1 MRSLVLAGGAAA
13 AAAAAVVLAA
23 AHADPAPLPRA
34 NTPIQHVVVIFDENE
49 SFDHYFGT
57 YPHATNPSGEPAFT
71 AAAGTPAVDGLSGSL
86 LTANPNGVNPQRI
99 DRANA
104 LTCDMNHNYGPEQQ
118 AFDGGLMDKFPQFT
132 APGACSGP
140 HGTNIVMD
148 YFDGN
153 TVTALW
159 NYAQHFSMSDNSF
172 GSGFGPSTPGAIE
185 LVSGQTHGLTDP
197 AAGENSTLIGDPNP
211 LDEDCGT
218 GPAKLTGQNVG
229 DLMNA
234 AHVTWGWFQGGFKA
248 TSAPGVTPA
257 QCGTAHNNIGGG
269 SVVDY
274 SAHHEPFQYY
284 DSTANPHHLPPTSTA
299 MIGQTDQANHQYD
312 LTDFDAALNASNL
325 PQVSFLKAAAF
336 EDGHP
341 GYSDPLDEQHF
352 LVRTINAI
360 EQSPYW
366 SSTAIFI
373 AYDDSDGWYDHKFAG
388 IRNASSGTSDA
399 FSGAGQCGVGV
410 PAGGYQDRCG
420 FGPRLPLLAI
430 SPYAKVNAVDHTL
443 SEQASIL
450 KFIEDNWS
458 LGRIGDSSFDAGAG
472 SLDGLFD
479 FSNGGSTPKL
489 ILDANTGNV
498 PATTP
503 PPVPTPTATPTPP
516 VKPKPA
522 AFKLKCTASGKGRRI
537 TVSCKASGTGATTVK
552 TSIKLTVTRSGKT
565 VVTKSSKLTKGKL
578 KLTLKPRHTLK
589 KGKYTL
595 KLSITRAGK
604 KSSLR
609 VTFRVK

>member
-1 MRSLVLAGGAAA
+1 MRTLLMGGGAAA
-13 AAAAAVVLAA
+13 AAAAAIVLAS
-23 AHADPAPLPRA
+23 AHAEPAPLPRA
-34 NTPIQHVVVIFDENE
+34 TTPIEHVVVIYDENE

-57 YPHATNPSGEPAFT
+57 YPNAANPAGEPAFT

-86 LTANPNGVNPQRI
+86 LTANPNGVDPDRI

-132 APGACSGP
+132 ASGSCTGARGA
-140 HGTNIVMD
+140 NLVMD

-159 NYAQHFSMSDNSF
+159 NYAQHFAMSDNSF

-197 AAGENSTLIGDPNP
+197 AAGENGTMIADPNP
-211 LDEDCGT
+211 IDEDCGS

-234 AHVTWGWFQGGFKA
+234 AHVTWGWFQGGFKP
-248 TSAPGVTPA
+248 TSSAGGTA
-257 QCGTAHNNIGGG
+257 HCDTAHNNIGGA

-284 DSTANPHHLPPTSTA
+284 DTTANPHHLPPTSAAT
-299 MIGQTDQANHQYD
+299 IGQTDAANHQYD
-312 LTDFDAALNASNL
+312 LSDFDAALAAHNL
-325 PQVSFLKAAAF
+325 PQVSYLKAASF
-336 EDGHP
+336 EDAHP
-341 GYSDPLDEQHF
+341 GYSDPLDEQRF

-360 EQSPYW
+360 EQSEFW

-388 IRNASSGTSDA
+388 IRNPSAGASDA
-399 FSGAGQCGVGV
+399 FTSAGHCGAGA
-410 PAGGYQDRCG
+410 PLGGYQDRCG
-420 FGPRLPLLAI
+420 FGPRLPLLLI

-443 SEQASIL
+443 TEQASIL

-479 FSNGGSTPKL
+479 FGNGGSTAKL
-489 ILDANTGNV
+489 ILDASTGNT
-498 PATTP
+498 PTTTP
-503 PPVPTPTATPTPP
+503 PPSPTATPTPTPTPTP
-516 VKPKPA
+516 VKPKP
-522 AFKLKCTASGKGRRI
+522 FKLKCSATGKGRKL
-537 TVSCKASGTGATTVK
+537 TVSCSGSGDRATTLATK
-552 TSIKLTVTRSGKT
+552 LKLTVTRSGKT
-565 VVTKSSKLTKGKL
+565 IVKASTKLTKGRL
-578 KLTLKPRHTLK
+578 KVVLKSKKTLR

-595 KLSITRAGK
+595 KLAITRAGK
-604 KSSLR
+604 TTDSRL
-609 VTFRVK
+609 TFTVK